1 LEAGKRHVRREQKE
15 IAMTEIHLSDD
26 DRAFIEEQVK
36 AGAYKDAD
44 EVVAAGLSR
53 LGSENEL
60 LREMIAEADA
70 QFERGDY
77 RRFTSADALADSII
91 ERGMR
96 ILNRKS

>member
-1 LEAGKRHVRREQKE
+1 
-15 IAMTEIHLSDD
+15 MTEIHLSEK

-36 AGAYKDAD
+36 AGLYKDAD

-77 RRFTSADALADSII
+77 HTFTTADALADSII